1 MKINGEE
8 FCSNDQNQSGFDI
21 SDDTIK
27 FNSVMDGVSSFEM
40 VVDNE
45 NGGIQMN
52 NIMVL
57 HTGSI
62 IKLLLKILIEARGTK
77 KKFSE
82 SDSDAMQDTLLSG
95 YTNKVFTTLKEAQDE
110 CHKLSER
117 PESIFSKPEIHRN
130 CTKI

>member
-62 IKLLLKILIEARGTK
+62 RKLLLKILIDTK
-77 KKFSE
+77 GAKEFSE

-95 YTNKVFTTLKEAQDE
+95 YTNKVFTTLAEAQDE

-117 PESIFSKPEIHRN
+117 PESIFYKPEIHR
-130 CTKI
+130 K